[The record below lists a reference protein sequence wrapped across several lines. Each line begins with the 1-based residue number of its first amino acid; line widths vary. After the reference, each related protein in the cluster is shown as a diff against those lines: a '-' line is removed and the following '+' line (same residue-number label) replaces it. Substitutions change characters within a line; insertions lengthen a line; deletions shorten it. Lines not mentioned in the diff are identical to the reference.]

1 MTNQIVRLA
10 IICIHPPDGLFGLQD
25 KNRNLI
31 EGIRISDNQL
41 QFDFELN
48 VKQLDNGLPN
58 FTGQFA
64 HGTVQQR
71 FVYLTL
77 KDETDHIIK
86 RIKVQLNTI
95 QWEQVETVLSN
106 PDTHLQAQ
114 VDGRGAATV
123 SLLGEGWLT
132 VTG

>member
-1 MTNQIVRLA
+1 MTNQIIRFA
-10 IICIHPPDGLFGLQD
+10 IICIHPPNGLFGLQD
-25 KNRNLI
+25 KKKNLI
-31 EGIRISDNQL
+31 AGTQISDNQL

-48 VKQLDNGLPN
+48 VKQLDNGQPN

-64 HGTVQQR
+64 HGTIQQR

-77 KDETDHIIK
+77 KDDTDRIIK

-95 QWEQVETVLSN
+95 QWEQVEAVLSN

-114 VDGRGAATV
+114 VSGRGTATV
-123 SLLGEGWLT
+123 PLLGEGWVVL
-132 VTG
+132 